1 MNISNCLSISISP
14 DRYSATATITDIPQD
29 KSVISSDVVDA
40 LRNAGISTGYKL
52 LEINKLLQS
61 LNSGKVGETFS
72 IAEGKQKEEGEDG
85 SEEYRFRTK
94 LLVGSEGEQRVDFK
108 ERGLINNVRQGQIL
122 VIQKPHK
129 LGKAGLLVTGQK
141 DEPEVVKHIKILK
154 AGMNVERFDEDNKI
168 TYVAMIKGHARKLF
182 DEIQVCP
189 DYVVP
194 GDLDFTRGNI
204 DFVGNVDVL
213 GDVKSGFKI
222 KSEGDIMI
230 GGDVEPDAYLE
241 AGGNITV
248 RGSIRTGKKSE
259 KLFCK
264 GDITAGNIINSYV
277 KCDGNIYLKELLS
290 DSIVFCKGRFLS
302 SWGVILGSSIE
313 AIGGIIVNNL
323 GKDGS
328 TSKNLVYSGEAYLTK
343 DRVNTIN
350 EKLDDCNSQLSLIT
364 KQVAIEKE
372 GGSKND
378 NDARV
383 KNIAK
388 ARAEHAKQLMDEIEK
403 LSEELET
410 LKPKLITNRNAKI
423 EVKGR
428 VYPTCII
435 KIGNNEINVLEEK
448 LGPQSL
454 KYKED
459 DKPDES
465 EDQKVESN
473 KESA

>member
-1 MNISNCLSISISP
+1 MNISNCLSISISA
-14 DRYSATATITDIPQD
+14 DKYSATATITDTPQD
-29 KSVISSDVVDA
+29 RSAISSDVVDA
-40 LRNAGISTGYKL
+40 LRDAGISTGYKL
-52 LEINKLLQS
+52 LEINKLLKS
-61 LNSGKVGETFS
+61 LNGGKVGEEFV
-72 IAEGKQKEEGEDG
+72 IAEGKRKEEGVDG
-85 SEEYRFRTK
+85 QEEFRFRTK
-94 LLVGSEGEQRVDFK
+94 LLVGAEGEQRVDFK

-122 VIQKPHK
+122 AIQKPHK
-129 LGKAGLLVTGQK
+129 VGKAGLLVTGEK
-141 DEPEVVKHIKILK
+141 DEPNVVKHIKILK
-154 AGMNVERFDEDNKI
+154 AGMNVDKFDEDNKI
-168 TYVAMIKGHARKLF
+168 TYVAMLKGHARKLF

-213 GDVKSGFKI
+213 GDIKSGFKI

-248 RGSIRTGKKSE
+248 RGNIRSGKKSE
-259 KLFCK
+259 KIYCK
-264 GDITAGNIINSYV
+264 GDLTAGNIINSYA
-277 KCDGNIYLKELLS
+277 KSDGNVYLKELLS

-323 GKDGS
+323 GKDDS
-328 TSKNLVYSGEAYLTK
+328 NSKNIIYSGEAYLTQE
-343 DRVNTIN
+343 RVDNIK
-350 EKLDDCNSQLSLIT
+350 EKLEDCNSQLALIT

-372 GGSKND
+372 NGSKAES
-378 NDARV
+378 DARV

-388 ARAEHAKQLMDEIEK
+388 ARTEHAKQLMEEIES
-403 LSEELET
+403 LSEELEL

-435 KIGNNEINVLEEK
+435 KIGDNELNVMEEK

-454 KYKED
+454 KYKNEES
-459 DKPDES
+459 KES
-465 EDQKVESN
+465 ETDAKSEESQE
-473 KESA
+473 K